1 MLFTFY
7 LHKVLEKVV
16 IKKET
21 EGAKKK
27 KKRFVWI
34 LRYLDAYE
42 ANRLEHPINNVVVV
56 SH

>member
-16 IKKET
+16 VKKET
-21 EGAKKK
+21 EGAKK

-42 ANRLEHPINNVVVV
+42 AIRLELPINNVVVV